1 MKRAFDD
8 RLQREEL
15 IDSLK
20 KGDEAAYAFLFAKYY
35 PPLFSYACRIVNDH
49 TEAEDCVQITFC
61 NIWDARVRIDIRD
74 SVKSYLYRSVYNTCI
89 SFLRKQKVL
98 ARYEESGELDLY
110 FSRIIQSPNAEMRL
124 IDSEVRTAIMNTL
137 NLLPARCREIFIK
150 CKIEGMSCSDVAK
163 EMSISV
169 STVENQMYIAYKK
182 LREKLNWLLLIFM

>member
-1 MKRAFDD
+1 M
-8 RLQREEL
+8 

-20 KGDEAAYAFLFAKYY
+20 RGDEGAYAFLFSKYY

-49 TEAEDCVQITFC
+49 SEAEDCVQITFL
-61 NIWDARVRIDIRD
+61 NIWNTRNRIDIKD

-89 SFLRKQKVL
+89 SLLRKKKVL

-124 IDSEVRTAIMNTL
+124 IDSEVRTAIINTL
-137 NLLPARCREIFIK
+137 NLLPQRCREIFIK
-150 CKIEGMSCSDVAK
+150 CKIEGSSCSDVAK
-163 EMSISV
+163 DMNLSV

-182 LREKLNWLLLIFM
+182 LREKLNWLLLIFL